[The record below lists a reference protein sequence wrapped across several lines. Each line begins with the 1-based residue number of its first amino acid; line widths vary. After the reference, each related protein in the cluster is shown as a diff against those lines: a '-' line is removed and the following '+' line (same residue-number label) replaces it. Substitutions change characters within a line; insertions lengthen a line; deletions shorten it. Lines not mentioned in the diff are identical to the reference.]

1 MFEEET
7 NLHPTQLIT
16 EELPWAVSLQTWT
29 CDQLTRYMPTV
40 DARDRALESEGAE
53 REEADEQMSQ
63 IYV

>member
-1 MFEEET
+1 MFI
-7 NLHPTQLIT
+7 LVSFFL
-16 EELPWAVSLQTWT
+16 WAVSLQTWT
-29 CDQLTRYMPTV
+29 CNQLTRYMPTV